1 MLPMIVP
8 KAVFWDLDGTLIDS
22 DPYWVTAER
31 ALLESYGGTW
41 DDDLAD
47 AMQGAAFPVI
57 VRLLTERGVTL
68 APSEIRAQLTDE
80 VLAMERARLPWIEG
94 VRSLLEALAGA
105 QVPSVL
111 VTGSPRTI
119 VENVVAQAP
128 AGAFVDYICGDD
140 DVAHKPDPAPYFL
153 AARKVGLTDS
163 ASAQDMRQCLIFEDS
178 LPGLRAARASG
189 AVVCAVTGH
198 ARVEVGED
206 GLYDHRIVDYRGLSL
221 DCLATWLAH

>member
-105 QVPSVL
+105 AVPSVL
-111 VTGSPRTI
+111 VTGSPRLI
-119 VENVVAQAP
+119 AENVVSQAP
-128 AGAFVDYICGDD
+128 AGAFADYICGDD
-140 DVAHKPDPAPYFL
+140 DVTPKPDPAPYLL
-153 AARKVGLTDS
+153 AARKAGLTDN
-163 ASAQDMRQCLIFEDS
+163 AQDMRQCLIFEDS
-178 LPGLRAARASG
+178 LPGLSAARASG

-198 ARVEVGED
+198 ARVEVGEE
-206 GLYDHRIVDYRGLSL
+206 GLYDQRIVDYRGLNL
-221 DCLATWLAH
+221 NRLATWFAH